1 MGRSQSFASA
11 PADSAP
17 CSDSLSLR
25 LRVSTR
31 LTSPARATRRLI
43 MQKARRHPK
52 RGSDRLQAHGFRFF
66 SLRCARFFSPF
77 PHGTVALSVSRS
89 YLALPDGAGCFGRG
103 VSDPALLRMGPRA
116 CAAFGYGAVTRC
128 GRPFQAVP
136 LSVTPRKGVLLPRGR
151 LDGRGLGLS
160 AFARHYL
167 RNHCCF
173 LLLRVLRCFSSP
185 GWPPF
190 GCRVF
195 DAAGF
200 PIRTPADHGPCATPR
215 SLSQL
220 SASFLAAGSQ
230 GIPHAPLFGFAEREP
245 CGSPRPPCGGR
256 PSRCLFFLFPSVK
269 EPGRGALS
277 RAAPG
282 GFAPCSAG
290 LFLRKARLRGPL
302 RMLARV
308 PLVPCRRGKA
318 ARPAA
323 GVVRPIRCRAC
334 FRVEVNGVEPMT
346 PCLQSRCSS
355 QLSYTPGDQTGG
367 RQNRARTGWPVRPAC
382 SPPCASFGRWAC
394 VDSNHGP
401 PHYQCGA
408 LTT

>member
-1 MGRSQSFASA
+1 M
-11 PADSAP
+11 
-17 CSDSLSLR
+17 
-25 LRVSTR
+25 
-31 LTSPARATRRLI
+31 
-43 MQKARRHPK
+43 
-52 RGSDRLQAHGFRFF
+52 QAHGFRFF

-116 CAAFGYGAVTRC
+116 CAAFRYGAVTRC

-151 LDGRGLGLS
+151 LDGRGLGCS

-185 GWPPF
+185 GWLPF

-245 CGSPRPPCGGR
+245 CGSLRPQCGRSFSLSVLSFPVCQGTWTLPALVGNVWGPAPCPAGTFPCGPPACAGR
-256 PSRCLFFLFPSVK
+256 TTLHSSWTFGTCSCPAADTGFFSC
-269 EPGRGALS
+269 A
-277 RAAPG
+277 
-282 GFAPCSAG
+282 SAG
-290 LFLRKARLRGPL
+290 PVLLERTFLD
-302 RMLARV
+302 
-308 PLVPCRRGKA
+308 
-318 ARPAA
+318 
-323 GVVRPIRCRAC
+323 
-334 FRVEVNGVEPMT
+334 
-346 PCLQSRCSS
+346 
-355 QLSYTPGDQTGG
+355 LSLIFCNQ
-367 RQNRARTGWPVRPAC
+367 
-382 SPPCASFGRWAC
+382 
-394 VDSNHGP
+394 
-401 PHYQCGA
+401 
-408 LTT
+408 